1 MAQVTGKAV
10 IRVDGQEL
18 RTLPG
23 ATLDTGGVTRKPIT
37 GGGKVHG
44 YQEEDKAPELDCQ
57 IARTKDLDVKWLG
70 SLVNAT
76 VMFEE
81 DIGEKHLL
89 REAFTMETPV
99 INSQDGSVALKMSA
113 VSCDK
118 V

>member
-1 MAQVTGKAV
+1 MSQVTGRAW

-23 ATLDTGGVTRKPIT
+23 ATLDPGGVTRKAVT

-44 YQEEDKAPELDCQ
+44 FQEEDRAPELDCK
-57 IARTKDLDVKWLG
+57 IARTKDLDIKWLG
-70 SLVNAT
+70 GLTNAT

-89 REAFTMETPV
+89 REAFTMETKL
-99 INSQDGSVALKMSA
+99 SQDGSVDLKMSA
-113 VSCDK
+113 ISCDK